1 MLRRLLIVL
10 LVALA
15 TVSPVLARQLLVTV
29 DISEQSMRVG
39 VDGDTWYRW
48 DVSTGRKGYRT
59 PRGTFHP
66 VRLERMWYSTRYD
79 SAPMP
84 HAIFFFHGYA
94 IHGTTETRSLGRPV
108 SHGCI
113 RLHHD
118 NAAELYALV
127 RRVGRA
133 NTIIRVRD

>member
-15 TVSPVLARQLLVTV
+15 TVSPALARQLLVTV
-29 DISEQSMRVG
+29 DVSEQSMRVR

-48 DVSTGRKGYRT
+48 DVSTGRMGYRT
-59 PRGTFHP
+59 PRGTFHS

-113 RLHHD
+113 RLHPD

>member
-1 MLRRLLIVL
+1 MVRRLLIA
-10 LVALA
+10 LVIALA
-15 TVSPVLARQLLVTV
+15 ATAPVLAQQLLVTI
-29 DISEQSMRVG
+29 DISEQSMRVR

-59 PRGTFHP
+59 PLGTFQP

-79 SAPMP
+79 DAPMP

-94 IHGTTETRSLGRPV
+94 IHGTTEVRSLGRPA
-108 SHGCI
+108 SHGCV
-113 RLHHD
+113 RLHPD

-127 RRVGRA
+127 RGIGRA
-133 NTIIRVRD
+133 NTTIRVRN